1 MQLFRRLSQLF
12 LFFFI
17 INAHYEPLG
26 RITIVGQSARISFS
40 SGGQWRRNQRLEQ
53 GKKKDDDVGM
63 GPLQPFN
70 EDIVGGRITMQ
81 HDHLTSSSL
90 QNPWPWTLELSTS
103 VAHYPPERMNE

>member
-1 MQLFRRLSQLF
+1 M
-12 LFFFI
+12 
-17 INAHYEPLG
+17 AAE
-26 RITIVGQSARISFS
+26 SAAGTR
-40 SGGQWRRNQRLEQ
+40 
-53 GKKKDDDVGM
+53 KKKDDDVGM